1 MSAGSTGPEAST
13 APAPAERLE
22 SWKSVAAYLKRDIS
36 TVQRWEQR
44 EGLPVHRQQ
53 HDKLGSVF
61 AFKHELDAW
70 RDARTR
76 RGESPTPTPEATA
89 EPALREPAG
98 APAPIQDQTPRHAVG
113 AGRRLAGLVVAGAA
127 VLALVLAPWWIAR
140 SADTGAAQPRPAIGA
155 IVVLPI
161 ENLSGDPAQ
170 DVVAAGLTEEI
181 TARLAQLRSVRVV
194 SRTSAMSLAR
204 RQMSVAAIATELD
217 VDAIIE
223 GSLRQERDR
232 VRIAIQLVHVP
243 TDTHIWARNFDRAGG
258 ATIDM
263 QIEVAEAVVS
273 ELGATETPDERA
285 RRAALPRGSSEA
297 HREYLLGRH
306 LLWKFIE
313 ADRVLAIAHFHRAI
327 GLDPNYAAPHAA
339 LAHAWWMR
347 GVFGPLALKEV
358 ASPARDAALASL
370 ARDDRNAE
378 ALAALA
384 YVQGMFDWDWPA
396 AQQTIERAIDIEP
409 NRLDA
414 RYVHALLLMAT
425 GRLPD
430 AVAEME
436 VAARLDPLSAQ
447 VQSTFGRVLQRAGRL
462 DEAEGRLRRAL
473 ELEPRNVGTYTR
485 LAQVLA
491 HRGDITGAIGL
502 LDQAESMHGST
513 SSAILVARARTSAL
527 AGRAGEARRLLQGIT
542 DGPGRAE
549 VLAILGD
556 RDAAFAELGR
566 SLDSKN
572 WLLFIKGDPI
582 FAGLHEDPRWAAV
595 LRRMRLAD

>member
-36 TVQRWEQR
+36 TVQRWEHR

-76 RGESPTPTPEATA
+76 RGESPTPTPEETA
-89 EPALREPAG
+89 EPPLREPAG
-98 APAPIQDQTPRHAVG
+98 APAPVRDQLPSPGPA
-113 AGRRLAGLVVAGAA
+113 RRLAGLVVAAA
-127 VLALVLAPWWIAR
+127 GVVVLVLAPWWIAR
-140 SADTGAAQPRPAIGA
+140 SADTGAGRPRPAIGA

-181 TARLAQLRSVRVV
+181 TARLAQLRTVRVV
-194 SRTSAMSLAR
+194 SRTSAMSLVR

-232 VRIAIQLVHVP
+232 VRIAIQLIHVP
-243 TDTHIWARNFDRAGG
+243 TDTHVWARNFDRA
-258 ATIDM
+258 ASTSLDM
-263 QIEVAEAVVS
+263 QIEVADAVVS
-273 ELGATETPDERA
+273 EISATDTPDERA
-285 RRAALPRGSSEA
+285 RLAAIPRGSEEA

-347 GVFGPLALKEV
+347 GVFGPLGLKEV

-396 AQQTIERAIDIEP
+396 AQRTIQRAIDIEP

-430 AVAEME
+430 AASEMD

-491 HRGDITGAIGL
+491 HRGDINGALVL
-502 LDQAESMHGST
+502 LNEAESMDGST
-513 SSAILVARARTSAL
+513 SSAILAARARISAL
-527 AGRAGEARRLLQGIT
+527 AGRAGEARRLLQAIT
-542 DGPGRAE
+542 EGPGRAE

-556 RDAAFAELGR
+556 RDATFAELGR
-566 SLDSKN
+566 SLESKN

-582 FAGLHEDPRWAAV
+582 FAGLHDDPRWTAV
-595 LRRMRLAD
+595 LRRMHLAD

>member
-36 TVQRWEQR
+36 TVQRWEHR

-76 RGESPTPTPEATA
+76 RGEAPTFTPEETA
-89 EPALREPAG
+89 EPPLRDPAG
-98 APAPIQDQTPRHAVG
+98 APAPARDQLTSHG
-113 AGRRLAGLVVAGAA
+113 AGRRLAGLVVAGAG

-140 SADTGAAQPRPAIGA
+140 VADTGAARPRPAIGA

-181 TARLAQLRSVRVV
+181 TARLAQLRTVRVV
-194 SRTSAMSLAR
+194 SRTSAMSLVR

-232 VRIAIQLVHVP
+232 VRIAIQLIHVP
-243 TDTHIWARNFDRAGG
+243 TDTHIWARHFDRAGS
-258 ATIDM
+258 TSIDI
-263 QIEVAEAVVS
+263 QIEVADAVVS
-273 ELGATETPDERA
+273 EMGATETPDERA
-285 RRAALPRGSSEA
+285 RLATIPRGSPEA

-347 GVFGPLALKEV
+347 GVFGPLGLKEV

-396 AQQTIERAIDIEP
+396 AQRTIQRAIEIEP

-430 AVAEME
+430 AVSEME

-491 HRGDITGAIGL
+491 HQGDIDGALVL
-502 LDQAESMHGST
+502 LNQAESMHGST
-513 SSAILVARARTSAL
+513 SSALLAARARTSAL
-527 AGRAGEARRLLQGIT
+527 AGRAREARRLLQGIT
-542 DGPGRAE
+542 EGPGRAE

-556 RDAAFAELGR
+556 RDATFAELGR
-566 SLDSKN
+566 SLESKN

-582 FAGLHEDPRWAAV
+582 FAGLHDDPRWTAV
-595 LRRMRLAD
+595 LRRMHLAD